1 MIIDGKAGGRLEELE
16 DMFGGR
22 RRTENY
28 CVVGV
33 LKNGAAKVRSNG
45 VNKGVARGW

>member
-22 RRTENY
+22 NGFRGRLDEN
-28 CVVGV
+28 
-33 LKNGAAKVRSNG
+33 
-45 VNKGVARGW
+45 